1 MRMHR
6 TMAALVVILGLI
18 GLPAFGQQPAG
29 QPSADAC
36 KVRGGTL
43 KFGLSRD
50 AIGLDP
56 HLNYGVTSSS
66 VQGNVYD
73 TLVQYD
79 VQGRLS
85 PALAESWTQPQPT
98 LYVLKL
104 RRNVTFHDGSP
115 FSAADVLYSLQRIR
129 DPNTRAYRQRDL
141 ETLLENATAPDPY
154 TVELRLKSPS
164 ATFMDMLA
172 RPEMYI
178 ISKRWSEG
186 GGDVRKTAIGTGP
199 FRLTSYEFGVR
210 YIFDRNPTAWSP
222 PCVDRVEM
230 YTYQDDRARV
240 NALKSG
246 QVDLIEYLPW
256 QEVEYFFRE
265 RGYTVYR
272 GRELFNIVRLN
283 TNRPPLN
290 NPKVRQALN
299 FAINRQSVGIIAFGG
314 QAQPMEGFLIRQDSW
329 AYNPQTSKVWKYD
342 PDRAVALL
350 REAGLQPQDLRLTFE
365 STPLSVHL
373 DTAQVILSQLR
384 SLGIQVDFRVIELA
398 VLLQKRGSGDYMMVQ
413 DGLSPPWA
421 DPDAYYPYFHSTGT
435 QHAAA
440 VKFKNDRLDQL
451 LEEGRRT
458 TDQAKRKVIY
468 NDAERILFQEAP
480 WIFALWR
487 PQAEVSRSYVKGY
500 VRLPGVLGTST
511 VGFFERIW
519 IEK

>member
-56 HLNYGVTSSS
+56 HLNYGITSWS

-79 VQGRLS
+79 VRGRLS

-98 LYVLKL
+98 LYVFKL

-115 FSAADVLYSLQRIR
+115 FTAADVLFTLQRIR

-141 ETLLENATAPDPY
+141 DALLENATALDPF
-154 TVELRLKSPS
+154 TVEVRLKNPS
-164 ATFMDMLA
+164 ATFLDLLA
-172 RPEMYI
+172 RSEMYI

-186 GGDVRKTAIGTGP
+186 GGDVRKTAIGTGS

-210 YIFDRNPTAWSP
+210 YILERNPTAWNP

-230 YTYQDDRARV
+230 YTNQDDRARV
-240 NALKSG
+240 NAIKSG

-256 QEVEYFFRE
+256 QDVEYFFRE

-283 TNRPPLN
+283 PNRPPLN

-314 QAQPMEGFLIRQDSW
+314 QAQPMDGFLIRQDSW

-350 REAGLQPQDLRLTFE
+350 REAGVQPQDLRLTFE

-451 LEEGRRT
+451 LDEGRRT

-468 NDAERILFQEAP
+468 NDVERILFQEAP

-500 VRLPGVLGTST
+500 IRLPGVLGTST
-511 VGFFERIW
+511 VGYFERIW